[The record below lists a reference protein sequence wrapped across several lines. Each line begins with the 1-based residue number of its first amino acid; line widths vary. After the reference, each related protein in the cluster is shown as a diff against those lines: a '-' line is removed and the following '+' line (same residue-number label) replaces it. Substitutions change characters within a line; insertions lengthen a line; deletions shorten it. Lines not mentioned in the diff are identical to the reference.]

1 MLERAQYEL
10 EYCKSCALTQ
20 LCRAVPLGTR
30 IALAAAEACRSQRLP
45 AADAIVFATARAHGT
60 DLVSCDRHFEGLPQ
74 VVLIE

>member
-20 LCRAVPLGTR
+20 LCQAVPLGTR
-30 IALAAAEACRSQRLP
+30 IALAAAEACRIQRRSS
-45 AADAIVFATARAHGT
+45 ADAIIFATARAQDA